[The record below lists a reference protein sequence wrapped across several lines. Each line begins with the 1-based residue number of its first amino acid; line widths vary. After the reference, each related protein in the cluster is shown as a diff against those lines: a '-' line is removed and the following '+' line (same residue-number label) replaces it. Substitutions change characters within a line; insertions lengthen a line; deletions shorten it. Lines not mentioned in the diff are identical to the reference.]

1 MSKQID
7 QMMDEIKGLKGH
19 VLSVYLN
26 TNPDSEDWKILL
38 KNGLKRTTEYIQASN
53 PEQIKEFQKICKQVD
68 QTIKDN
74 QTSFLNSLA
83 CFASSEQLYIY
94 HLQIPVQNDFTW
106 KEVPEIKQLEEL
118 IEQFSKNGVIL
129 LQRDKVTMISSLLG
143 EMLDEVHYEF
153 DLETEDWKQYKGMG
167 FGSIYASSANHRDK
181 YDRRLKVNQ
190 ARWYKKIAPTI
201 EKFARKHNWNGAH
214 LAGPAELTKKMQNN
228 LNLNII
234 GETTRNYSGKSAH
247 AILEKTL
254 LAED

>member
-53 PEQIKEFQKICKQVD
+53 PEQIKEFKGICKKVD
-68 QTIKDN
+68 QIIKDN
-74 QTSFLNSLA
+74 QTSFLNSLV
-83 CFASSEQLYIY
+83 CFATSDQLFMH
-94 HLQIPVQNDFTW
+94 HLQITVENDFTW
-106 KEVPEIKQLEEL
+106 QEGSEIHQLENL
-118 IEQFSKNGVIL
+118 IEQYSKNGVIL

-143 EMLDEVHYEF
+143 EMLDEVHYTF

-181 YDRRLKVNQ
+181 YNRRLKENQ
-190 ARWYKKIAPTI
+190 SR
-201 EKFARKHNWNGAH
+201 
-214 LAGPAELTKKMQNN
+214 
-228 LNLNII
+228 
-234 GETTRNYSGKSAH
+234 
-247 AILEKTL
+247 
-254 LAED
+254 

>member
-94 HLQIPVQNDFTW
+94 HLQIPVQNDFTNR
-106 KEVPEIKQLEEL
+106 KSTRLNSSHVAISYAVFCLKK
-118 IEQFSKNGVIL
+118 KNGSQTPQDATTCGVN
-129 LQRDKVTMISSLLG
+129 
-143 EMLDEVHYEF
+143 
-153 DLETEDWKQYKGMG
+153 GM
-167 FGSIYASSANHRDK
+167 K
-181 YDRRLKVNQ
+181 
-190 ARWYKKIAPTI
+190 
-201 EKFARKHNWNGAH
+201 
-214 LAGPAELTKKMQNN
+214 
-228 LNLNII
+228 
-234 GETTRNYSGKSAH
+234 
-247 AILEKTL
+247 
-254 LAED
+254 